1 MFNAKVRLLL
11 ILFMLFGSILIY
23 PTSAWGCSCEE
34 PPAPQEAFVRADA
47 VFVGTVMRADDG
59 SVSAP
64 YTQFLQF
71 YQQFVP
77 PLPSMRQSGTNGRP
91 ISFDVENSWRGV
103 KTTHFTVRTGWDD
116 GDCGYAFEEGKQY
129 LVYAYEWGDGLLH
142 ADICSRTAA
151 LTSATEDLDHLQTIP
166 KLELTYVPP
175 ISNLNPLMLY
185 LGLFSLS
192 VIGLCIMI
200 WRWRD
205 RRKPIP

>member
-1 MFNAKVRLLL
+1 MFNTKVRLLL
-11 ILFMLFGSILIY
+11 IMFMLLSAILTH
-23 PTSAWGCSCEE
+23 PAPAWGCSCEE
-34 PPAPQEAFVRADA
+34 PSPPQEAFVRADA

-142 ADICSRTAA
+142 ADICSRTAP
-151 LTSATEDLDHLQTIP
+151 LTSATEDLDHLQTLP
-166 KLELTYVPP
+166 KLELTNSPP
-175 ISNLNPLMLY
+175 MFNLRMLGVAIPL
-185 LGLFSLS
+185 LS
-192 VIGLCIMI
+192 VIVLGVVI
-200 WRWRD
+200 WRRH
-205 RRKPIP
+205 RIKTAL